1 MRTPKLP
8 ILIACSPASKLR
20 SQPYHRG
27 DVNKVDHSESGAP
40 IGIEGI
46 MKSLPHR
53 YPFLLIDRV
62 LEIEPMKRVIALKN
76 VTINEP
82 FFQGHYPDYPIMPG
96 VLIIECMAQAAGL
109 LLMDEAADRPAR
121 AILFMAVDK
130 ARLRKPVVPGDQI
143 ELEAEM
149 IRFRSGVAK
158 VRAVA
163 RVDDQVVAE
172 AELMAKVMDP

>member
-1 MRTPKLP
+1 MR
-8 ILIACSPASKLR
+8 
-20 SQPYHRG
+20 
-27 DVNKVDHSESGAP
+27 
-40 IGIEGI
+40 IEGI

-62 LEIEPMKRVIALKN
+62 TEFEPLKRVVALKN

-82 FFQGHYPDYPIMPG
+82 FFQGHYPDFPIMPG

-109 LLMDEAADRPAR
+109 LLMDDKEEGPAR

-130 ARLRKPVVPGDQI
+130 ARLRRPVVPGDQI

-163 RVDDQVVAE
+163 RVDGNVAAE
-172 AELMAKVMDP
+172 AQLMAKVMDS